1 MVWTLVSRVTLGA
14 VTLLV
19 ASALIFTA
27 TEVLPGDVATA
38 ILGQTAT
45 PEALEAIRK
54 SLGLNDPPIVRYW
67 LWLSDFLQGELGTSL
82 TNGLPVA
89 DELGRRLVN
98 TLFLAGVA
106 ALVALPLAL
115 LLGIIAAIKQN
126 SLIDKAINIVSLT
139 AISLPEFFLAYL
151 LIVVAAVHLNWFP
164 SLSMVH
170 STTSLGERLYL
181 VALPATT
188 LALVVIAHIMRM
200 TRASILDVLS
210 HTFIEMVFLKGVPT
224 WRVVA
229 QHALPNALAPIINVV
244 LINLAYLI
252 VGIVVVEVVFVY
264 PGMGQYMIDAVVS
277 RDMPVIQA
285 CGLVF
290 ATTYVALNLLADV
303 LSILAN
309 PRLRHPK

>member
-1 MVWTLVSRVTLGA
+1 M
-14 VTLLV
+14 
-19 ASALIFTA
+19 
-27 TEVLPGDVATA
+27 
-38 ILGQTAT
+38 AT

-67 LWLSDFLQGELGTSL
+67 LWLSDFSQGEMGTSL
-82 TNGLPVA
+82 INGLPVA

-106 ALVALPLAL
+106 ALVAVPLAL

-126 SLIDKAINIVSLT
+126 SLIDKAINIVSLI
-139 AISLPEFFLAYL
+139 AISIPEFFLAYL

-170 STTSLGERLYL
+170 STMSLGERLYL

-188 LALVVIAHIMRM
+188 LVLVVIAHIMRM

-264 PGMGQYMIDAVVS
+264 PGMGQYMVDAVVS
-277 RDMPVIQA
+277 RDMPVIQG

>member
-1 MVWTLVSRVTLGA
+1 
-14 VTLLV
+14 
-19 ASALIFTA
+19 
-27 TEVLPGDVATA
+27 
-38 ILGQTAT
+38 
-45 PEALEAIRK
+45 
-54 SLGLNDPPIVRYW
+54 
-67 LWLSDFLQGELGTSL
+67 
-82 TNGLPVA
+82 
-89 DELGRRLVN
+89 
-98 TLFLAGVA
+98 
-106 ALVALPLAL
+106 
-115 LLGIIAAIKQN
+115 
-126 SLIDKAINIVSLT
+126 
-139 AISLPEFFLAYL
+139 
-151 LIVVAAVHLNWFP
+151 
-164 SLSMVH
+164 MVH